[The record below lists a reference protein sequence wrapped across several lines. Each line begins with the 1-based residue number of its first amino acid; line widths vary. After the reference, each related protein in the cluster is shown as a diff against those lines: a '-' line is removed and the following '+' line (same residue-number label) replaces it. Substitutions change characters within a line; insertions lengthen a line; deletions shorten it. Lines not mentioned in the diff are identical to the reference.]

1 MPFLYSSLNEDI
13 LVTCDEGFTAFTHES
28 LLLQLSDGI
37 SRMSFFAVGKRVNIC
52 TRYTFK
58 RYSNLQSH
66 TLRKLVPHLIHREPV
81 MTVRNHLLNTTVKR
95 ISNNCKK
102 ASFSNTLIY
111 NTRCMLHNHWPVQMW
126 YYGTIIIFSWF
137 LDLGG
142 VFWRRLWFCF
152 SGFENFRAN

>member
-52 TRYTFK
+52 KRYTCN

-66 TLRKLVPHLIHREPV
+66 TL
-81 MTVRNHLLNTTVKR
+81 
-95 ISNNCKK
+95 
-102 ASFSNTLIY
+102 
-111 NTRCMLHNHWPVQMW
+111 
-126 YYGTIIIFSWF
+126 
-137 LDLGG
+137 
-142 VFWRRLWFCF
+142 
-152 SGFENFRAN
+152 